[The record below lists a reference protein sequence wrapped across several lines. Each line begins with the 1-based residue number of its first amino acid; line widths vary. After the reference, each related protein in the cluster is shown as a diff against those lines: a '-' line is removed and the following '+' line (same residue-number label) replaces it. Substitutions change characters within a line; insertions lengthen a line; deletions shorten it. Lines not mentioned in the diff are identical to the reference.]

1 MDRDRTLDLD
11 LDRLPSPCFVID
23 KASLRENMAIVDT
36 IRKKT
41 DVKILLALKGF
52 AMFSVFDELRP
63 HLSGVCASSPH
74 EARLGYEEMGKE
86 VHAFAAAYSQK
97 DIEDLLQWSD
107 HIVFNSFS
115 QWRQFGA
122 AIKKAIQTV
131 SCGIRINPEH
141 SEGSVPIYDP
151 CASGSRLGVIHANFR
166 SDLLEGIEGLHFHT
180 LCEHNADALER
191 TLAKVEEKFG
201 EYIAAM
207 KWINFGGGHHITR
220 GDYDLDLL
228 CRLINAFKSRYGLN
242 EIYMEPGEAIVFE
255 AGYFVASV
263 LDIVENDMPIAILDT
278 SAAAHMPDVLEMP
291 YRPNII
297 DAGNRD
303 EKAYNYRLGGLS
315 CLAGDIIGEYS
326 FDRPLVTGDKLVF
339 TDMAHYS
346 MVKTNTFNGIKLPS
360 IAWYD
365 HAIDRLCIVRD
376 FDYQDYKKR
385 LS

>member
-1 MDRDRTLDLD
+1 MDRDRTLNLD

-23 KASLRENMAIVDT
+23 KEALQENMSIVDA

-41 DVKILLALKGF
+41 GVKILLALKGF
-52 AMFSVFDELRP
+52 AMFSVFDVLRP

-97 DIEDLLQWSD
+97 DIEDFLQWSD
-107 HIVFNSFS
+107 HIVFNSFT
-115 QWRQFGA
+115 QWQRFGA
-122 AIKKAIQTV
+122 AIKKASRTV

-151 CASGSRLGVIHANFR
+151 CALGSRLGVIRANFKR
-166 SDLLEGIEGLHFHT
+166 DLLEGLEGLHFHT

-191 TLAKVEEKFG
+191 TLVKVEEKFG
-201 EYIAAM
+201 EYMAAM

-220 GDYDLDLL
+220 SDYDLDLL
-228 CRLINAFKSRYGLN
+228 CRLINEFKSRYKIK

-263 LDIVENDMPIAILDT
+263 LDIIENDMPIAILNT

-297 DAGNRD
+297 NAGNRG

-326 FDRPLVTGDKLVF
+326 FERPLTTGDKLVF

-365 HAIDRLCIVRD
+365 RAVDRVCIVRD
-376 FDYQDYKKR
+376 FGYEDYKKR

>member
-1 MDRDRTLDLD
+1 MLNID

-23 KASLRENMAIVDT
+23 KEALRENMSIVDA

-52 AMFSVFDELRP
+52 AMFSVFDVLKP
-63 HLSGVCASSPH
+63 HLAGVCASSPH

-97 DIEDLLQWSD
+97 DLEDFLQWSD

-115 QWRQFGA
+115 QWRQFSA
-122 AIKKAIQTV
+122 AIKKASKTV

-141 SEGSVPIYDP
+141 SEGSVSIYDP
-151 CASGSRLGVIHANFR
+151 CALGSRLGVIRANFKN
-166 SDLLEGIEGLHFHT
+166 DLLEGLEGLHFHT

-207 KWINFGGGHHITR
+207 QWINFGGGHHITR
-220 GDYDLDLL
+220 SDYDLDLL
-228 CRLINAFKSRYGLN
+228 CRLINEFKSRYGIK
-242 EIYMEPGEAIVFE
+242 EIYLEPGEAIVFE
-255 AGYFVASV
+255 AGYLVASV
-263 LDIVENDMPIAILDT
+263 LDIIENDMPIAILDT
-278 SAAAHMPDVLEMP
+278 SAATHMPDVLEMP
-291 YRPNII
+291 YQPNII
-297 DAGNRD
+297 DAGDRD

-326 FDRPLVTGDKLVF
+326 FDRPLANGDKLVF

-365 HAIDRLCIVRD
+365 QAIDRLCIVRS
-376 FDYQDYKKR
+376 FGYEDYKNR